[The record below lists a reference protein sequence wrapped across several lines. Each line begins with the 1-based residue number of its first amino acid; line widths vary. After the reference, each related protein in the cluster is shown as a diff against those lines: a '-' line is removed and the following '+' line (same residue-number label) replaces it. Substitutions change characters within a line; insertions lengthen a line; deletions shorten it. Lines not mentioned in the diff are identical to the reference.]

1 MTHHLRKGFTLLE
14 LLIVVTI
21 IGLLAAVLMPNVLS
35 AQRRAHDGAVQSF
48 VYQVVAGVEAGRNMG
63 SQNLPTSPVTC
74 FSYTST
80 SANPNSVKR
89 CKYEPD
95 VATDTYKVT
104 AESVSGKIFQFDGT
118 SIVIAASY

>member
-1 MTHHLRKGFTLLE
+1 MTYPTDKGMTLLE
-14 LLIVVTI
+14 LLIVI
-21 IGLLAAVLMPNVLS
+21 AILGLLAAVLMPNVLS

-63 SQNLPTSPVTC
+63 SQSIPTAPLTC
-74 FSYTST
+74 FPYTST
-80 SANPNSVKR
+80 AANPSSVKQ

-104 AESVSGKIFQFDGT
+104 AESVSGTVFQFDGT
-118 SIVIAASY
+118 SIAIVVSY